1 MASKEEIK
9 EGITGITTEA
19 IECFIDLL
27 LLPFLWIVGKDD

>member
-1 MASKEEIK
+1 MASKETTEA
-9 EGITGITTEA
+9 ITGITSEA